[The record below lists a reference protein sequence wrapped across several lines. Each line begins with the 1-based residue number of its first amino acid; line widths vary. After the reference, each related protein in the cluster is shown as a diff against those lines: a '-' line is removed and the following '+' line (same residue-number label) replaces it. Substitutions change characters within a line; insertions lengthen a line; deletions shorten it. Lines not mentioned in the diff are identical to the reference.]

1 MSIRNRKWP
10 IEWHRCQCL
19 WMILN
24 VTSAVSNFSDPIR
37 LQYVYTWIRRHMWLV
52 IQMSFRK
59 LRTSWGHSS
68 HLHSKLVISRKR
80 CQMESLSQH
89 TINRKWY
96 MAYQIA
102 AIRMTLSDLQ
112 GQSPILQALPNVI
125 FREQCS
131 TTSWWDFNWRSAS
144 RAVPLR

>member
-1 MSIRNRKWP
+1 
-10 IEWHRCQCL
+10 
-19 WMILN
+19 
-24 VTSAVSNFSDPIR
+24 
-37 LQYVYTWIRRHMWLV
+37 
-52 IQMSFRK
+52 
-59 LRTSWGHSS
+59 
-68 HLHSKLVISRKR
+68 
-80 CQMESLSQH
+80 
-89 TINRKWY
+89 